1 MSVNVLF
8 ENRHLSGAWLTPFR
22 GSFQDFQQAD
32 PSFFVWRF
40 APTRTLKSLL
50 FLGAYVTANAGRM
63 TGLDHIQRQ
72 SGVGGGGAIIQITL
86 AVFYWD
92 QHVLIASDGTS
103 CSCSIRKN
111 RLFCWF
117 SWWTFNKVTQNGSLK
132 RLQFFL
138 SFSTGHFIMFGWSR
152 FNNTLSEVSC
162 LRTQH
167 QGSNLDHSI
176 WRQTHN

>member
-1 MSVNVLF
+1 MEVYPPPPPPIFLGGF
-8 ENRHLSGAWLTPFR
+8 PPP
-22 GSFQDFQQAD
+22 
-32 PSFFVWRF
+32 PS
-40 APTRTLKSLL
+40 RTLKSLL
-50 FLGAYVTANAGRM
+50 FLGAYVTANSLVNLANAGRV

-72 SGVGGGGAIIQITL
+72 SGVGGGAIIQITL

-92 QHVLIASDGTS
+92 QHVLIASDGTR

-132 RLQFFL
+132 RLQFFP
-138 SFSTGHFIMFGWSR
+138 SFSTGHFVMFGWSR

-162 LRTQH
+162 PRTQH

>member
-1 MSVNVLF
+1 MKVCPHPNTEIPS
-8 ENRHLSGAWLTPFR
+8 LSGSLCNSKCWKDDRL
-22 GSFQDFQQAD
+22 GSHTEAE
-32 PSFFVWRF
+32 W
-40 APTRTLKSLL
+40 
-50 FLGAYVTANAGRM
+50 GR
-63 TGLDHIQRQ
+63 
-72 SGVGGGGAIIQITL
+72 GGGAIIQITL